1 MANSCPQAGVPG
13 QVIHRA
19 NAGPTLPRALR
30 HGGGTRWRRAAGTSR
45 RIDMTQ
51 GAYVTLVGY
60 VAQEPNIR
68 TTKTGKTVTELR
80 VGISPR
86 YRDQA
91 SGEWRDG
98 QSSYFSV
105 SCWERLAHHVRASL
119 HKGDPVLVRGRFKTG
134 TYEDKDGRPR
144 TETRITADTV
154 GHDLSRG
161 IATYIRQ
168 RAQRPP
174 EEGSPEEGSLAG
186 GSPVGEQDLQTLG
199 LGVGPGEMLDEE
211 AIERF

>member
-1 MANSCPQAGVPG
+1 
-13 QVIHRA
+13 
-19 NAGPTLPRALR
+19 
-30 HGGGTRWRRAAGTSR
+30 
-45 RIDMTQ
+45 MTQ
-51 GAYVTLVGY
+51 GAFVTLVGY
-60 VAQEPNIR
+60 VAQEPSIR

-211 AIERF
+211 AIERFGRDLDEADLASRALAEDAEDPEEEDPAVPAASY